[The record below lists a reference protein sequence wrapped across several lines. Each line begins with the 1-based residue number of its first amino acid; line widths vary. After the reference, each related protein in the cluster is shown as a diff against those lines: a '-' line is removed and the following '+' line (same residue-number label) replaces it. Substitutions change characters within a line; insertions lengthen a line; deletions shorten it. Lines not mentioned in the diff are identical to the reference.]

1 MKIGII
7 GTGML
12 GEAVALNLLNLGF
25 DVSVYNRTKE
35 KAAEVEKNGAT
46 VMDSPKAV
54 ADNSELIII
63 IVKDASAVKEVSFG
77 KNGIIESK
85 NKKLI
90 VADMSTIEPS
100 ESREIA
106 DKFEQK
112 QIQKL
117 EIPVMG
123 GPNVAI
129 TGKLVMMA
137 SGPKNSFEQCKT
149 IFEKIANKVFFLGTQ
164 GTANSIKLAM
174 NLQITMLADMS
185 TIEPSESREIADKF
199 EQKQIQ
205 KLEIPVMG
213 GPNVAITG
221 KLVMMASGPKN
232 SFEQCKTIFEKIAN
246 KVFFLGTQ
254 GTANSIKLAMNL
266 QITML
271 ALSLSEGITLVEKSE
286 VDPKIFLEV
295 LNSTY
300 FKTGMSE
307 NKAFK
312 MIDGDYD
319 ATFTLSNLK
328 KDISTMISTS
338 KKLGIEL
345 PMIMKAE
352 KIYEN
357 AIKEGLGNN
366 DYTGIIEY
374 IKKINKA

>member
-77 KNGIIESK
+77 KNGIIESE

-137 SGPKNSFEQCKT
+137 SGPKNSF
-149 IFEKIANKVFFLGTQ
+149 
-164 GTANSIKLAM
+164 
-174 NLQITMLADMS
+174 D
-185 TIEPSESREIADKF
+185 
-199 EQKQIQ
+199 
-205 KLEIPVMG
+205 
-213 GPNVAITG
+213 
-221 KLVMMASGPKN
+221 
-232 SFEQCKTIFEKIAN
+232 QCKTIFEKIAN

>member
-7 GTGML
+7 GIGML
-12 GEAVALNLLNLGF
+12 GEAVAQNLLNLGF

-46 VMDSPKAV
+46 VMNSPKAV

-77 KNGIIESK
+77 KNGITESE

-137 SGPKNSFEQCKT
+137 SGPKNSF
-149 IFEKIANKVFFLGTQ
+149 
-164 GTANSIKLAM
+164 
-174 NLQITMLADMS
+174 D
-185 TIEPSESREIADKF
+185 
-199 EQKQIQ
+199 
-205 KLEIPVMG
+205 
-213 GPNVAITG
+213 
-221 KLVMMASGPKN
+221 
-232 SFEQCKTIFEKIAN
+232 QCKTIFEKIAN

>member
-7 GTGML
+7 GIGML

-35 KAAEVEKNGAT
+35 KAVEVEKNGAT
-46 VMDSPKAV
+46 VMNSPKAV

-77 KNGIIESK
+77 KNGIIESE

-129 TGKLVMMA
+129 
-137 SGPKNSFEQCKT
+137 S
-149 IFEKIANKVFFLGTQ
+149 
-164 GTANSIKLAM
+164 
-174 NLQITMLADMS
+174 
-185 TIEPSESREIADKF
+185 
-199 EQKQIQ
+199 
-205 KLEIPVMG
+205 
-213 GPNVAITG
+213 G

-374 IKKINKA
+374 IKKINKAQN

>member
-1 MKIGII
+1 MRIGII

-77 KNGIIESK
+77 KNGITESE

-137 SGPKNSFEQCKT
+137 SGPKNSF
-149 IFEKIANKVFFLGTQ
+149 
-164 GTANSIKLAM
+164 
-174 NLQITMLADMS
+174 D
-185 TIEPSESREIADKF
+185 
-199 EQKQIQ
+199 
-205 KLEIPVMG
+205 
-213 GPNVAITG
+213 
-221 KLVMMASGPKN
+221 
-232 SFEQCKTIFEKIAN
+232 QCKTIFEKIAN

-271 ALSLSEGITLVEKSE
+271 ALSLSEGITLVEKSK

-374 IKKINKA
+374 IKKINKV